1 MGGEPVTGKPLLLR
15 GTSEQNPAHANGI
28 PPARV
33 LNPWCAH
40 LRAWETDDPT
50 SAAHR
55 GQAARAL
62 LTPPPAPS
70 GPRGSAH
77 PQSHSGHQRGPL
89 PIFPVTREAV
99 KNLWEASSQVR
110 RWKRACG
117 ETPPRQAL
125 AFSHTNPPRARKQS
139 AFNSTLQSRW
149 FFRTTNFNGTSMNY
163 WKNITVFWKIS

>member
-117 ETPPRQAL
+117 ETPPGRHWHSRTQTPQEPESSLLSTPLYRADDFLELPTLMVRQWI
-125 AFSHTNPPRARKQS
+125 TE
-139 AFNSTLQSRW
+139 
-149 FFRTTNFNGTSMNY
+149 RT
-163 WKNITVFWKIS
+163 